1 MERDGNGVSKVESD
15 VAEGIQRPP
24 HFQPSTS
31 IPRRG
36 AAAQWLIPTPDL
48 PCSESIPEPTFP

>member
-36 AAAQWLIPTPDL
+36 TAAQ
-48 PCSESIPEPTFP
+48 